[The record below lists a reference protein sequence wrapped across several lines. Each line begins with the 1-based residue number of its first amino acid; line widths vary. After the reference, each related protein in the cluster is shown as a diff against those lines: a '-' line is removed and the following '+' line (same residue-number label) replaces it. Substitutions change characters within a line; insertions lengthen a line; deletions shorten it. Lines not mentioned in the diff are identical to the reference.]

1 MNGIDYEQ
9 QEIRVMDVFD
19 YFRYAKRHELKF
31 DLVILDPPSF
41 ARSKKYT
48 FSTARNYPELLMDA
62 IAITEKNGIIVAS
75 TNNASFGMKRFK
87 TFIEKAFQDSGS
99 KYKILE
105 ESSLPRDFR
114 TNRDFQ
120 EFNYLKVVILQKTK

>member
-1 MNGIDYEQ
+1 MAKTIEQFSVNGIDYEQ
-9 QEIRVMDVFD
+9 QDIKVMDVFE

-48 FSTARNYPELLMDA
+48 FSTAKDYPALLMDA

-75 TNNASFGMKRFK
+75 TNNSAFGMKKFK
-87 TFIEKAFQDSGS
+87 TFIEKAFADAGS
-99 KYKILE
+99 SIKFLRNHRCQKI
-105 ESSLPRDFR
+105 SVRI
-114 TNRDFQ
+114 
-120 EFNYLKVVILQKTK
+120 VISRNSTI